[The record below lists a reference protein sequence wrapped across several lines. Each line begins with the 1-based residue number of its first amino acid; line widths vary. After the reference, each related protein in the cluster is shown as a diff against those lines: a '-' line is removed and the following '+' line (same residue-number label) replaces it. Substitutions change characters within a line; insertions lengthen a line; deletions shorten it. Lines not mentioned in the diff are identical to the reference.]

1 MQIIK
6 QATERAG
13 ESSPQAN
20 GLQANYNS
28 DMRPNHHQL
37 SPEEEA
43 DRQPKFFH
51 QKGYMEDDKQSVK
64 TMTNEPLMRASV
76 PQ

>member
-6 QATERAG
+6 QATERTG
-13 ESSPQAN
+13 ENSPNAH
-20 GLQANYNS
+20 GLQTNYNS
-28 DMRPNHHQL
+28 EIRPQHQL
-37 SPEEEA
+37 SPEEEL

-51 QKGYMEDDKQSVK
+51 HAKGMEDDKQSVK

-76 PQ
+76 P